1 MRPEFFKIRA
11 WILPL
16 PLSLT
21 LLVTVLLPFL
31 AVMGLTG
38 WYSINLLERNSRD
51 RMQEDIE
58 LIARAIRLPL
68 SHALERGYEETIKR
82 ALESAFTI
90 DRVYG
95 VYVYDRLGKTI
106 YASGAREPSMGSEQA
121 VRIANR
127 GELQGEFARVGK
139 EAVFSYFVPLVDA
152 GEQISGLLQ
161 ITRRGSD
168 FDNYLSKLRTHSLSV
183 LIISAIILTLIILLG
198 YRWTLG
204 RHLVAVKS
212 GLARIRSGEL
222 RHRFDPK
229 GPREMQLLA
238 GGINEMLNAIARSS
252 EALAAQKDREAEL
265 TEKLHQSEKLAALGQ
280 LSAGVAHELGSPLS
294 TVDGKAQ
301 RALRH
306 GDRLPPAVMDALA
319 AIRRESARMER
330 IIRQLLDFG
339 RSNPLDRR
347 TVAACQPLLS
357 ALKRVAN
364 PASIR
369 VDEKI
374 SPDTKTQSVKVDLIR
389 LEQALTNLL
398 QNAFQA
404 ARARVVV
411 SCEICPEGVRYCFE
425 DDGPGISDDDFPHLF
440 EPFFTTK
447 PVGQGTGLGL
457 AVAHAAA
464 RDHGGAIEVSHTD
477 NGGAR
482 FCLLLPQREDAADA

>member
-1 MRPEFFKIRA
+1 MRPEFYKIRA

-95 VYVYDRLGKTI
+95 VYVYDRRGKTI

-127 GELQGEFARVGK
+127 GEGQGEFARVGK

-168 FDNYLSKLRTHSLSV
+168 FDNYLSQLRTHSLSV
-183 LIISAIILTLIILLG
+183 LVVSAIILTLIILLG

-204 RHLVAVKS
+204 RHLAAVKS
-212 GLARIRSGEL
+212 GLARIRSGEPQ
-222 RHRFDPK
+222 HRFDAN

-238 GGINEMLNAIARSS
+238 SGINEMLNAIAQSG
-252 EALAAQKDREAEL
+252 EALAEQKDREAEL

-301 RALRH
+301 RALRQ
-306 GDRLPPAVMDALA
+306 GSSLPPVVINALES
-319 AIRRESARMER
+319 IRRESARMER

-339 RSNPLDRR
+339 RANPLDCRS
-347 TVAACQPLLS
+347 VPASQPLIS
-357 ALKRVAN
+357 ALKRVEA
-364 PASIR
+364 PAH
-369 VDEKI
+369 I
-374 SPDTKTQSVKVDLIR
+374 SVNQRLSPGVETLSVTVDLIR

-398 QNAFQA
+398 RNAFQA
-404 ARARVVV
+404 ARSRVSV
-411 SCEICPEGVRYCFE
+411 SCESCPEGIRYCFE
-425 DDGPGISDDDFPHLF
+425 DDGQGISDDILPHLF

-447 PVGQGTGLGL
+447 PVGEGTGLGL
-457 AVAHAAA
+457 AVAHAAV
-464 RDHGGAIEVSHTD
+464 RDHGGIIEVSSTD
-477 NGGAR
+477 SGGAR
-482 FCLLLPQREDAADA
+482 FCLLLPQGVDAADV